1 MYSYFIG
8 AKEEADVIVANF
20 SVGEESVYDINST
33 NMKNHERIWFMFIV
47 IVYSDILKKFMWTT
61 YYSGNKK

>member
-33 NMKNHERIWFMFIV
+33 NMKNHERI
-47 IVYSDILKKFMWTT
+47 
-61 YYSGNKK
+61 